1 MDEDLCYISAAEA
14 LRRFAE
20 RSLSPVELLKA
31 QLSRLHAS
39 QAHINAASFI
49 YEEDA
54 LAAARESER
63 RYFITDGQPRP
74 LEGIPTAIKDESSI
88 AGKITTYGSLIYKD
102 NVAETTTPVVQRLMD
117 AGVIVHARTTTPEFS
132 CTGFTHSRL
141 WGVTRNPWNPAY
153 TPGGSSGGSG
163 ASLAS
168 GTSTLATGSDIGG
181 SIRIPASACGVVGFK
196 PPYGRNPSTAPFNL
210 DFFNHP
216 GPMARSV
223 EDCLLMQ
230 NVMCGPH
237 PLDNASLRPK
247 LAMKPNREGVAGWKV
262 AYSLDLGYFEVDDE
276 VRQNTLA
283 ALDVFRSLGATVE
296 EVDLGWTI
304 ESQTAALDYLHMIF
318 GSWISVYLD
327 ERGEQLTSYAR
338 HFGES
343 ARGTT
348 GQDFLKALNTCAG
361 MYSSLGPILEKYDV
375 FICPTLA
382 VPAVPADQD
391 PVGSGLHINGKSVHP
406 FVGWTMTYPF
416 NMLSRC
422 PVLAVPSGH
431 AKSHVPTGIQIVGRT
446 YCDESVFQAGLA
458 YEAEVDGW
466 FRSSQARPVIPL
478 PENAPAAV

>member
-1 MDEDLCYISAAEA
+1 
-14 LRRFAE
+14 
-20 RSLSPVELLKA
+20 
-31 QLSRLHAS
+31 
-39 QAHINAASFI
+39 
-49 YEEDA
+49 
-54 LAAARESER
+54 
-63 RYFITDGQPRP
+63 
-74 LEGIPTAIKDESSI
+74 
-88 AGKITTYGSLIYKD
+88 
-102 NVAETTTPVVQRLMD
+102 
-117 AGVIVHARTTTPEFS
+117 VHARTTTPEFS

-196 PPYGRNPSTAPFNL
+196 PPYGRNPATAPFNL

-247 LAMKPNREGVAGWKV
+247 LTMKPDRSGIAGWKI
-262 AYSLDLGYFEVDDE
+262 AYSLDLGYFEIDDE
-276 VRQNTLA
+276 VRENTLA

-304 ESQTAALDYLHMIF
+304 DSQTAAVNYLNMIF

-327 ERGEQLTSYAR
+327 ERVDLLTSYAR
-338 HFGES
+338 DFGEA

-348 GQDFLKALNTCAG
+348 GQDFLKALNTCAE
-361 MYSSLGPILEKYDV
+361 MYHSLGPVLEKYDLFV
-375 FICPTLA
+375 CPTLA
-382 VPAVPADQD
+382 IPAVPADHD
-391 PVGSGLHINGKSVHP
+391 PVGAGLEINGRNVHP
-406 FVGWTMTYPF
+406 IFGWTMTYPF
-416 NMLSRC
+416 NMQSRC

-431 AKSHVPTGIQIVGRT
+431 AKSNVPTGIQIVGRT
-446 YCDESVFQAGLA
+446 YCDDSVFQAALA
-458 YEAEVDGW
+458 YETALDGW
-466 FRSSQARPVIPL
+466 FNSSETRPALGLI
-478 PENAPAAV
+478 